1 MGVHD
6 EFRAEARAWLEE
18 NCPAGA
24 RGPGEIF
31 AGSTKVEV
39 QPDTRLWLERMA
51 ERGWAAPTWPREYG
65 GGGLGKTEL
74 QILQQEMRRIQA
86 RPPLAGRGL
95 SYIGP
100 TLLEYGSEEQ
110 KKRLLPAMARG
121 EGYWCMGYSEPGAGS
136 DLASLSTRAVAD
148 GDHFRVNGQKTW
160 TSGGLIGDWMFLL
173 VRTDPDV
180 PKHDGISMILLAMDQ
195 PGVTVRPI
203 RLISGDSPFCD
214 TFFDDAIAEKRNLV
228 GPLNGGWTVGK
239 RLLQHERSTHA
250 GLTGVMAARRQTQPS
265 LADVGR
271 RYVGE
276 EGGRIA
282 DPLLRARIA
291 RHELNARAFGLTR
304 TRALDASRDGNAPGA
319 TTSIFK
325 YYTSFLTQEGS
336 QLRND
341 LLGVQGLGWEGEGF
355 SAEELDATRA
365 WLSQRSATIAGGTR
379 EIQLNII
386 AKRVLGLP
394 D

>member
-1 MGVHD
+1 
-6 EFRAEARAWLEE
+6 
-18 NCPAGA
+18 
-24 RGPGEIF
+24 
-31 AGSTKVEV
+31 
-39 QPDTRLWLERMA
+39 
-51 ERGWAAPTWPREYG
+51 
-65 GGGLGKTEL
+65 
-74 QILQQEMRRIQA
+74 
-86 RPPLAGRGL
+86 
-95 SYIGP
+95 
-100 TLLEYGSEEQ
+100 
-110 KKRLLPAMARG
+110 
-121 EGYWCMGYSEPGAGS
+121 
-136 DLASLSTRAVAD
+136 
-148 GDHFRVNGQKTW
+148 
-160 TSGGLIGDWMFLL
+160 
-173 VRTDPDV
+173 
-180 PKHDGISMILLAMDQ
+180 
-195 PGVTVRPI
+195 
-203 RLISGDSPFCD
+203 
-214 TFFDDAIAEKRNLV
+214 
-228 GPLNGGWTVGK
+228 
-239 RLLQHERSTHA
+239 
-250 GLTGVMAARRQTQPS
+250 MAARRQTQPS

-276 EGGRIA
+276 EGSRIA

-341 LLGVQGLGWEGEGF
+341 LLGVQGLGWEGAGF
-355 SAEELDATRA
+355 SAEELEATRS